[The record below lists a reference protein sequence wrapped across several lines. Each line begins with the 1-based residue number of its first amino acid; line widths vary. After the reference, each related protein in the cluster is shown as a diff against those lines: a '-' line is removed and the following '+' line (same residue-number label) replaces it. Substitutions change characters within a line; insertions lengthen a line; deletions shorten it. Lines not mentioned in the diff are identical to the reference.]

1 MRRFPLQGRT
11 IPHAVEGRFGASKV
25 RLVPA
30 APGTGVIAGAAV
42 RAILDMIGVQDCL
55 TKCYGSSNPKNLV
68 KATFAALDRLR
79 TREQVESVRGV
90 TLGTT
95 AVEDAIRK
103 GAAAMPAARSGE
115 KAQAPVNTVGD
126 DRRGGR
132 GGRGGPGRGPGR
144 GRGGFDGGA
153 PSAPSALAA
162 PEGAGDAPAAG

>member
-1 MRRFPLQGRT
+1 MWDKP
-11 IPHAVEGRFGASKV
+11 AVLNRMSDLLVVLALLGLLYGGAAWLV
-25 RLVPA
+25 RLPVFPI
-30 APGTGVIAGAAV
+30 TEV
-42 RAILDMIGVQDCL
+42 RVVTPL
-55 TKCYGSSNPKNLV
+55 THV
-68 KATFAALDRLR
+68 

-153 PSAPSALAA
+153 PSAPAAPAA
-162 PEGAGDAPAAG
+162 PENTGDAPAAG